1 MQKKY
6 TLNFKTTFK
15 FCFAKCKMGENAM
28 KQAFSIFIQHKAF
41 AIVFE
46 GNKSLYQNLQEFY
59 DKIYR

>member
-1 MQKKY
+1 MWKKY
-6 TLNFKTTFK
+6 TLNFKTTLS

-46 GNKSLYQNLQEFY
+46 GNNSLY
-59 DKIYR
+59 